1 VRVGAAV
8 REGDELGEG
17 VGAFGAAEEGGVAGL
32 GAVDVDVEVGGGDAG
47 GVEEGADGGGEGHCW
62 LWLWL
67 WLDLLMVV
75 LGRVVLRGLWDRTA
89 FSVCRKVSNPW
100 HRNCRAPP

>member
-1 VRVGAAV
+1 
-8 REGDELGEG
+8 LGEG

-32 GAVDVDVEVGGGDAG
+32 GGVDVEVGGGDAG

-67 WLDLLMVV
+67 WLDLWVVVV

-89 FSVCRKVSNPW
+89 FSAGHSSFRPHNRPKVD
-100 HRNCRAPP
+100 